1 MSYNLK
7 RTFVLAEITSA
18 VIRFR
23 PRCLKEKL
31 HNNTGGKTDKMRR
44 VSMDA
49 LEFDKKI
56 SELSFDE
63 NAETNAELVEKVK
76 KSMLK
81 VIKNELTP
89 RQKEI
94 IMLYYYERL
103 GISEIAERLGVVP
116 STVSRTIK
124 RAREKIYRFLKYYY
138 L

>member
-1 MSYNLK
+1 
-7 RTFVLAEITSA
+7 
-18 VIRFR
+18 
-23 PRCLKEKL
+23 
-31 HNNTGGKTDKMRR
+31 MRR
-44 VSMDA
+44 ISMDA

-56 SELSFDE
+56 AELSFDE

-81 VIKNELTP
+81 IIKNELTP
-89 RQKEI
+89 RQKQI

-103 GISEIAERLGVVP
+103 GVSEIAERLGVVP

-124 RAREKIYRFLKYYY
+124 KAREKIYKFLKYYY

>member
-1 MSYNLK
+1 
-7 RTFVLAEITSA
+7 
-18 VIRFR
+18 
-23 PRCLKEKL
+23 
-31 HNNTGGKTDKMRR
+31 MRR

>member
-1 MSYNLK
+1 
-7 RTFVLAEITSA
+7 
-18 VIRFR
+18 
-23 PRCLKEKL
+23 
-31 HNNTGGKTDKMRR
+31 MRR

-76 KSMLK
+76 NSMLK